1 MKYIILVSLAAVLAP
16 ISSVQAYRLELAAAS
31 NSSTDTWESTT
42 RAQLATTLPQNY
54 ISLRV
59 HPGRTLL
66 HAAAGR
72 GAHDIL
78 DMLLAQ
84 DNVHQIINLQDDCG
98 YTALHYAA
106 LAGDATAI
114 KKLLAKGADPNSNNL
129 PQARVVLYDAHKSR
143 YAPSIRRFTPL
154 HMAVIGCSDCYDMM
168 WSTGVRL
175 VGSPVSVSVALD
187 AVEALLA
194 HAGTNPALQC
204 SLGKAPIH
212 QAIAQKAPELVAAF
226 LKKPGQLELLD
237 GAGKSPEELAA
248 QPGFES
254 IKTAIR
260 VYKASSEA
268 SRSVVK
274 RASSHLESLRTF
286 YP

>member
-1 MKYIILVSLAAVLAP
+1 MKYIILVSLVAAAH
-16 ISSVQAYRLELAAAS
+16 INSVHAYRLELAAAS
-31 NSSTDTWESTT
+31 NSSADTWESTT
-42 RAQLATTLPQNY
+42 RAQLATTLAQNY

-84 DNVHQIINLQDDCG
+84 DNVSQIINLQDACG

-106 LAGDATAI
+106 LVGDAAAI
-114 KKLLAKGADPNSNNL
+114 KKLLAKGAEPNSNNL
-129 PQARVVLYDAHKSR
+129 PQARVILYDAHKSR
-143 YAPSIRRFTPL
+143 YAPSTRRFTPL

-175 VGSPVSVSVALD
+175 VGSPVSVSAALE

-194 HAGTNPALQC
+194 HAEINPTIQC
-204 SLGKAPIH
+204 SMGRAPIH
-212 QAIAQKAPELVAAF
+212 QAIAQKAPELVTAF
-226 LKKPGQLELLD
+226 LKKPGQLELRD
-237 GAGKSPEELAA
+237 GAGKSSDELAA
-248 QPGFES
+248 EPGFES
-254 IKTAIR
+254 IKTAIQLH
-260 VYKASSEA
+260 KASTDA
-268 SRSVVK
+268 SKSVIK
-274 RASSHLESLRTF
+274 RARSQMESLRTF